1 MHLLVL
7 DDDEQI
13 ARFIANVAKGEAWS
27 VDITTSAGDFQARY
41 RQRRPDAI
49 MLDLKLGESD
59 GVEQLGFLGQDGY
72 SGDVV
77 LMSGFDARVLDSAQQ
92 VGDALGVRVVGVLEK
107 PARVVQVRD
116 QLRRIADHGGGAG
129 AANTP
134 STTATSRGPIE
145 PAAIMAGID
154 HGEFDLYLQPIVS
167 SLDGSVSRAE
177 ALIRWR
183 HPTDGLLPPDE
194 FIPVAEQ
201 DARTIDRLTAW
212 VIEQALHHR
221 QRLQRQRLP
230 IQIAVNV
237 SGNNLRALDFPDRVE
252 AALKAAGAPADALA
266 LEVTETIAAECSP
279 VTMTVLTRLR
289 LKGLTLAIDDFGVG
303 GSTLEALRQLPFSTI
318 KIDKG
323 FVRDMA
329 RSRDAM
335 AIVQSVVQLAR
346 NMGLATVAE
355 GVESDDIAALL
366 TRLGCDSLQGYLYSP
381 PLPFDR
387 FATWLSARLESG
399 RAVEPVLA
407 R

>member
-13 ARFIANVAKGEAWS
+13 ARFLANVAKGEGWS
-27 VDITTSAGDFQARY
+27 VDITTSAGDFQACY

-49 MLDLKLGESD
+49 VLDLKLGDSD
-59 GVEQLGFLGQDGY
+59 GIEQLGFLGKDNY

-92 VGDALGVRVVGVLEK
+92 VGDALGVRVVGVVEK
-107 PARVVQVRD
+107 PARVARVREL
-116 QLRRIADHGGGAG
+116 LRSIANDGGA
-129 AANTP
+129 AVADAP
-134 STTATSRGPIE
+134 SARASSSQPIE
-145 PAAIMAGID
+145 PAAIIAAID
-154 HGEFDLYLQPIVS
+154 RAEFDLYLQPIVS

-183 HPTDGLLPPDE
+183 HPTNGLLSPDQ

-201 DARTIDRLTAW
+201 DVETIDRLTAW
-212 VIEQALHHR
+212 VIEEALHHR
-221 QRLQRQRLP
+221 QRLQRQGMT

-252 AALKAAGAPADALA
+252 TALKAFGAPPDALA
-266 LEVTETIAAECSP
+266 LEVTETIATQGSHT
-279 VTMTVLTRLR
+279 TMNVLTRLR
-289 LKGLTLAIDDFGVG
+289 LKGVALAIDDFGVG

-318 KIDKG
+318 KIDKI

-335 AIVQSVVQLAR
+335 AIVQSIVQLAR
-346 NMGLATVAE
+346 NMSLATVAE
-355 GVESDDIAALL
+355 GVESDDIAQLL
-366 TRLGCDSLQGYLYSP
+366 TGLGCDGLQGYLYSP
-381 PLPFDR
+381 PLPIDE
-387 FATWLSARLESG
+387 FAAWLSAQ
-399 RAVEPVLA
+399 RASSRAMEPALT